1 MSSSWSGIL
10 FVKDVMDF
18 CCTKALQTQI
28 ICRVVV
34 PVPVPPPPSGCLGEQ
49 ASTPVEPKSNI
60 FHLLAA

>member
-28 ICRVVV
+28 ICWVVGFIF
-34 PVPVPPPPSGCLGEQ
+34 PPEWLCLGEQ
-49 ASTPVEPKSNI
+49 ASIPVEPKSNI